1 MQDNLINKLHV
12 YLEQNNPDILIALEE
27 ESGVTKYLSDKIS
40 AVEKR
45 INQLQSEGNPPY
57 LIEETC
63 MDILTKNLRPS
74 RFNYICSV
82 LDEDFEDTYQKLQ
95 ESGPIKLE
103 VINMISECEAVFEA
117 IGFTEDN
124 EESRPLR
131 HAIIGTISEYLAKQM

>member
-95 ESGPIKLE
+95 ESGTIKLE